1 MKVIKTIIWDVGGV
15 LERTE
20 DYTPRRQLAAE
31 LGFEPRALE
40 DLFFGNTDAF
50 RYQLGQISITE
61 HHANIAR
68 QLGCS
73 AEEMEV
79 YFERFFSGDR
89 LDTELVAFIRT
100 LHETYTTAVLSN
112 YGSRL
117 REKIT
122 DLWGIGDAFDD
133 LIVSFEVGMM
143 KPNPAIFHLAL
154 EKTSSQPHEA
164 IFIDDSPENVGA
176 AQALGIHAVRFTTS
190 QAAIQQVQALLT
202 E

>member
-1 MKVIKTIIWDVGGV
+1 MTIRTIIWDIGGV

-40 DLFFGNTDAF
+40 DLFFGNNDAF
-50 RYQLGQISITE
+50 RYQLGKISITE

-73 AEEMEV
+73 EEEIEL

-89 LDTELVAFIRT
+89 LDAELVAYIHT
-100 LHETYTTAVLSN
+100 LHQSYTTAVLSN

-117 REKIT
+117 RWKIT
-122 DLWGIGDAFDD
+122 DLWQIGDAFDY
-133 LIVSFEVGMM
+133 LIVSAEVGLM
-143 KPNPAIFHLAL
+143 KPDPAVFHLTL
-154 EKTSSQPHEA
+154 ERTNSQPGEA
-164 IFIDDSPENVGA
+164 VFIDDSPENVAA
-176 AQALGIHAVRFTTS
+176 AQALGIHALRFTGTPDI
-190 QAAIQQVQALLT
+190 IQQLQALLAAK
-202 E
+202 